1 MTGRSCWSAWRLC
14 DNRQFRP
21 GRPAIGFRI
30 MAMSDS
36 EPNSLISRSEPRLS
50 IADRL
55 ISLGLAAALVGTQ
68 ITWTAFLGWELLR
81 FLR

>member
-1 MTGRSCWSAWRLC
+1 
-14 DNRQFRP
+14 
-21 GRPAIGFRI
+21 

-36 EPNSLISRSEPRLS
+36 EPNSLISRSEPRRS

-68 ITWTAFLGWELLR
+68 VTWTVFLGWELLH

>member
-1 MTGRSCWSAWRLC
+1 
-14 DNRQFRP
+14 
-21 GRPAIGFRI
+21 
-30 MAMSDS
+30 MSDS

-50 IADRL
+50 IADRF